1 MQGHELE
8 AIWAKVLRGLRTEQ
22 NFALF
27 GLLATMND
35 VEFVDGKIIVHLHNE
50 TEKTILKQHAT
61 DLQTLIGAEVELVL
75 QDNTVEI
82 QDENRDYVARLK
94 DLFGDKVEIV

>member
-1 MQGHELE
+1 MEHHALE
-8 AIWAKVLRGLRTEQ
+8 NLWANLLRTLRTDK

-35 VEFVDGKIIVHLHNE
+35 VEFVDDKIVIHVHDDA
-50 TEKTILKQHAT
+50 EKTMLKQHLSTLQNIVGAAAT
-61 DLQTLIGAEVELVL
+61 LTL
-75 QDNTVEI
+75 QDDTVAV
-82 QDENRDYVARLK
+82 QDENRDYVAHLK